1 MFLET
6 PESECVK
13 RTEGLTEDDHGNS
26 SRIQQNNE
34 VYEAKINSIKQWCE
48 QFGLVDSDGCCKS
61 TLNQELH
68 VQDWDQKDSV
78 KDQALVGLKKVMD
91 FKQAQFD
98 KTRQNFKDTMEQQK
112 SLELMESAK
121 DVNATPGD

>member
-1 MFLET
+1 LTGFVSKADSVKPESLEIRESWAKIVLDSVDDTADVSLSQQTVNSGFDAFMFLET

-48 QFGLVDSDGCCKS
+48 
-61 TLNQELH
+61 
-68 VQDWDQKDSV
+68 
-78 KDQALVGLKKVMD
+78 
-91 FKQAQFD
+91 
-98 KTRQNFKDTMEQQK
+98 
-112 SLELMESAK
+112 
-121 DVNATPGD
+121 